1 MQNDVREGGRE
12 GGGAAKGCLM
22 EIRFLLWETVLLA
35 AILLKKCLPREHETT
50 ARNATL
56 LKKKKQTKKQKKER
70 ERERE
75 EKRKKKGDPP

>member
-1 MQNDVREGGRE
+1 
-12 GGGAAKGCLM
+12 
-22 EIRFLLWETVLLA
+22 LLA